1 MINKRIYN
9 WSIPLTGLF
18 SFGVWYL
25 VSLIKYDGIDDIWQ
39 KVIKFG
45 IGAFFS
51 FGFFTGT
58 VSILNW
64 LITKYKFLKKL
75 FFASYYIEGVWIG
88 FSVTE
93 RGLTLMIQQIEQT
106 VDNVSVY
113 GQTFNYKNGITEFR
127 HISKSTGTSFD
138 YVKHSLY
145 CTYISDK
152 TKEVNAGFLNYQFI
166 NKGKKAP
173 DKFWGY
179 LANYN
184 MNGKAFFMCKRL
196 CDIEKMPDWQVCI
209 SEAKKFHEDNSEYFT
224 HIISGE
230 NAKRNEENK
239 NTITNPNSTNGVSS
253 VCQH

>member
-9 WSIPLTGLF
+9 WSIPFTGLV

-25 VSLIKYDGIDDIWQ
+25 VRLIEFNKIDGIWQ
-39 KVIKFG
+39 LIINLG

-58 VSILNW
+58 VLVLNW
-64 LITKYKFLKKL
+64 LITKCKLLKKI
-75 FFASYYIEGVWIG
+75 FFSSYYIEGVWIG

-93 RGLTLMIQQIEQT
+93 RGLTLMIQQIEQR
-106 VDNVSVY
+106 VDDVSVY
-113 GQTFNYKNGITEFR
+113 GQTFNYKNGIPEFR

-138 YVKHSLY
+138 YDKHSLY

-152 TKEVNAGFLNYQFI
+152 PKEVNAGFLNYQFI
-166 NKGKKAP
+166 NQGKKAP

-196 CDIEKMPDWQVCI
+196 CDIEKIPEWHECI
-209 SEAKKFHEDNSEYFT
+209 NEAKKFYESNIEYFK
-224 HIISGE
+224 HIISDE
-230 NAKRNEENK
+230 NAKK
-239 NTITNPNSTNGVSS
+239 IVNTETTTIEKIDAGRVLSAS
-253 VCQH
+253 